1 MFLNRGRDSGRWE
14 HEPLVNSRSGRTRA
28 EGNEVKD
35 VELIRGML
43 KRLDK
48 ET

>member
-1 MFLNRGRDSGRWE
+1 MSLNKGPDSGRWE

-35 VELIRGML
+35 V
-43 KRLDK
+43 K
-48 ET
+48 